1 MEMGYFSTELQEQ
14 LNTLMLPILALI
26 GLSFA
31 VGIDPYVKKPIKR
44 VLMIIDAAVLTIILA
59 NCLGNTL
66 EAAWD
71 PAYQM
76 AQIALDVY
84 CYVMRPVTIVLF
96 IYIVWDGP
104 GRRLFWIPVGLNA
117 AIYLTAFF
125 RPWSFSINGS
135 DGLFYRGPLGYTAHF
150 VSFALL
156 FVLLAISLMQFR
168 RINGFERL
176 IPVVNVI
183 IAALGPLLDS
193 RCPASGTITFTEIGT
208 VFCCV
213 FFYIWLH
220 MQFVREHEQALV
232 AEQRIQIMMSR
243 IQPHF
248 LYNTLTT
255 IQTLCLENL
264 KKAANIIERFA
275 TYLSRTSIP
284 FMKPA

>member
-84 CYVMRPVTIVLF
+84 CYIMRPVTIVLF

-183 IAALGPLLDS
+183 IAALARCWIPDARRAAPSPS
-193 RCPASGTITFTEIGT
+193 RKSARCSAACFSISGCICSSCGSTSRRWWQSSAS
-208 VFCCV
+208 
-213 FFYIWLH
+213 
-220 MQFVREHEQALV
+220 R
-232 AEQRIQIMMSR
+232 S
-243 IQPHF
+243 
-248 LYNTLTT
+248 
-255 IQTLCLENL
+255 
-264 KKAANIIERFA
+264 
-275 TYLSRTSIP
+275 
-284 FMKPA
+284 